1 MTPAAAIPYRPGTM
15 HEQRLTR
22 FRHRMGEDGLD
33 VAVLVPGP
41 NLRYLTGLTV
51 GPSER
56 LFLGV
61 VPKDGAMRL
70 LVPELE
76 RPAVEPEVPA
86 EVPIASHRDEAGPDR
101 ALAQLAHD
109 VGLGSA
115 RVGVEHGR
123 MRVRELRALERHADP
138 ASIADLDPTAMALRR
153 IKDEAEIASLRRA
166 IGLSEALL
174 DAMVNAMEPGVTE
187 RDVVRA
193 FERARIESECEAVP
207 FGPIVASGPNTE
219 SPHAEPGERALQAG
233 DLVTIDCGA
242 VVDGYPGD
250 ITRNVAVGELDPER
264 ERIHQVVLE
273 ANEAGREACR
283 PGATAASVDRAARAV
298 IEDAG
303 YGDYFVHRTGHGMGL
318 EVHEPPDIMA
328 GNDEALEPN
337 MVFTVEPGVYVPGVG
352 GARVEDDMLV
362 TPNGAESLTRY
373 PRELTRR

>member
-1 MTPAAAIPYRPGTM
+1 M
-15 HEQRLTR
+15 HDQRLER
-22 FRHRMGEDGLD
+22 FRQRMADDGLD
-33 VAVLVPGP
+33 VAVVMPGP

-61 VPKDGAMRL
+61 VPKEDAMRL

-76 RPAVEPEVPA
+76 RPAVAPELPA
-86 EVPIASHRDEAGPDR
+86 EVPIASHRDETGPDDT
-101 ALAQLAHD
+101 LAQLAQD
-109 VGLGSA
+109 VGLGNA
-115 RVGVEHGR
+115 RVGVEYGR

-174 DAMVNAMEPGVTE
+174 DAMVNAMEPGVSE

-193 FERARIESECEAVP
+193 FERARIDSECEAVP

-219 SPHAEPGERALQAG
+219 SPHAEPGERTLQAG

-264 ERIHQVVLE
+264 ERIHQVVLD

-283 PGATAASVDRAARAV
+283 PGATAESVDRAARAV

-303 YGDYFVHRTGHGMGL
+303 YGEYFVHRTGHGMGL
-318 EVHEPPDIMA
+318 DVHEPPDIMA
-328 GNDEALEPN
+328 GNGQALEPG

-362 TPNGAESLTRY
+362 TPDSAESLTQY